1 MVLYN
6 TVSYTDTQLLLN
18 KLVTLLRRPV
28 VGNVQELCQSQVRPV
43 KNISGYGLISEDS
56 DVKNTSTQ

>member
-28 VGNVQELCQSQVRPV
+28 VGNVQELRQCEMRPV